1 MGMFFGDKD
10 NDGINDGINTHF
22 SASPNNAFFDLSQKM
37 AKLLSDFD
45 LYKYETDKTIQS
57 LSGKIEN
64 LEYEVDR
71 LERRKLDNDSHSE
84 WD

>member
-10 NDGINDGINTHF
+10 NDGINTHF

-37 AKLLSDFD
+37 AELLSDFD